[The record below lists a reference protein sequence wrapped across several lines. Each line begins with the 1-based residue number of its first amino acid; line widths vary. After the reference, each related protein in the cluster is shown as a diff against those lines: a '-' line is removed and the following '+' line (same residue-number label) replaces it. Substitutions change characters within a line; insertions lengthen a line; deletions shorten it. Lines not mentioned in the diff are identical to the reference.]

1 VLTVENWPVERLIPY
16 ARNPRKNDDVV
27 DKMAASI
34 QEFGF
39 RIPIVARS
47 DGSVVDGHL
56 RLKAALHLGLTE
68 VPVALADDLS
78 EAQIKAFRLLANRS
92 VNWAE
97 WDNELL
103 ALEFKDLQE
112 IGYDLDL
119 TGFDAKELNKIM
131 DSVVEAGL
139 TDEDAVPEAPA
150 VPVTKPGDV
159 YILGNHRLLCGDS
172 TLLANVEKVLDG
184 ALADMVFTDPPY
196 NVDYGNSAKDK
207 MRKKKLQIM
216 NDNLGGEFEK
226 FLYDAC
232 VNMLSVC
239 KGAVYVCMSSSELH
253 TLQKAFTEAGG
264 KWSTFIIWAKN
275 HFTMGRADY
284 QRQYE
289 PILYGWKQGIDHFWC
304 GARDQGD
311 VWFVKKPIKNDLHP
325 TMKPVELV
333 ERAVSNSSKSRDIV
347 LDCFGGSGTTLIA
360 CEKLGRQ
367 ARMIEL
373 DPKYCDV
380 IVKRWEE
387 FTGHSA
393 ILESDGQSFGE
404 RTAKHNHSA
413 E

>member
-1 VLTVENWPVERLIPY
+1 
-16 ARNPRKNDDVV
+16 
-27 DKMAASI
+27 
-34 QEFGF
+34 
-39 RIPIVARS
+39 
-47 DGSVVDGHL
+47 
-56 RLKAALHLGLTE
+56 
-68 VPVALADDLS
+68 
-78 EAQIKAFRLLANRS
+78 
-92 VNWAE
+92 
-97 WDNELL
+97 
-103 ALEFKDLQE
+103 
-112 IGYDLDL
+112 
-119 TGFDAKELNKIM
+119 
-131 DSVVEAGL
+131 
-139 TDEDAVPEAPA
+139 
-150 VPVTKPGDV
+150 
-159 YILGNHRLLCGDS
+159 
-172 TLLANVEKVLDG
+172 
-184 ALADMVFTDPPY
+184 
-196 NVDYGNSAKDK
+196 